1 VVAVTDPIDE
11 QIRGLVNRAER
22 ASASGHRE
30 EATRLLTQ
38 AQAAAPDHPLVL
50 NAWGLSALNAGDA
63 TAARPF
69 FEKAIALDDKNAA
82 FWLNLATCFRRLGL
96 VEEENNALN
105 QVLTIEPRHLLGL
118 LQMGSLLALQGK
130 ARQAS
135 SLYRNALATI
145 PPGARLPDKLQP
157 IIQHAQTAVRDND
170 AELSSFLETRV
181 QEMSTHYAKS
191 DRERFDHCLDI
202 LTGKRRLYQPRP
214 TFIQFPFLPAYEFY
228 ARSHFPWLAEI
239 EQATPEIQAE
249 FQRVFAEDS
258 SALEPYIAY
267 PRAAPLDQW
276 RELNHSR
283 RWSVFYLWRDGTPV
297 AEHLARCPRT
307 AALLATAPQ
316 ADVPEY
322 GPTAFFSI
330 LDAKTRIPAH
340 NGVTNTRLIV
350 HLPLIV
356 PEGCRF
362 RVGSTTRPWRPGEAF
377 VFDDTIEHE
386 AWNDSDVP
394 RAVLIFDIWNPYLS
408 EAERALLRTLGK
420 GLKDYYRGQWPMEA
434 FL

>member
-1 VVAVTDPIDE
+1 VTDPIDE
-11 QIRGLVNRAER
+11 QVRGLVNSAER
-22 ASASGHRE
+22 ASASGQRE

-38 AQAAAPDHPLVL
+38 AQAAAPNHPLIL

-63 TAARPF
+63 AAARPF

-96 VEEENNALN
+96 VEDESNALN
-105 QVLTIEPRHLLGL
+105 RVLAIDPRHLLAL
-118 LQMGSLLALQGK
+118 LQLGAHLALQGK
-130 ARQAS
+130 TRQAAS
-135 SLYRNALATI
+135 TYRNALATI
-145 PPGARLPDKLQP
+145 PAGARLPEQLQP
-157 IIQHAQTAVRDND
+157 VIQRAVAAVRDSE
-170 AELSSFLETRV
+170 AELRSFLEERLQPV
-181 QEMSTHYAKS
+181 SSQYSASE
-191 DRERFDHCLDI
+191 RERFDHCLGL
-202 LTGKRRLYQPRP
+202 LTGTRRLYRPQP
-214 TFIQFPFLPAYEFY
+214 TFIHLPYLPAYEFY
-228 ARSHFPWLAEI
+228 ARSSFPWLEEI

-267 PRAAPLDQW
+267 PSAAPLDQW

-297 AEHLARCPRT
+297 AEHQARCPRT
-307 AALLATAPQ
+307 VALLAKAPQ

-330 LDAKTRIPAH
+330 LDAKTRIPPH
-340 NGVTNTRLIV
+340 CGVTNSRLIV
-350 HLPLIV
+350 HVPLII

-394 RAVLIFDIWNPYLS
+394 RAILIFDIWNPYLS
-408 EAERALLRTLGK
+408 EAERALVRTLGK
-420 GLKDYYRGQWPMEA
+420 GLKDFYRGQMPMEA
-434 FL
+434 LL